1 MNSVAQKSP
10 ALISLTMLTGLIVF
24 LLALAV
30 IFIAIVTMIQTGH
43 SILGNITYTSIGWPY
58 P

>member
-1 MNSVAQKSP
+1 MNRVAQEAP
-10 ALISLTMLTGLIVF
+10 ISITLTMFTGLIIF
-24 LLALAV
+24 ILALAV
-30 IFIAIVTMIQTGH
+30 IFFAIYTLIQTGQ

>member
-1 MNSVAQKSP
+1 M
-10 ALISLTMLTGLIVF
+10 
-24 LLALAV
+24 LALAV
-30 IFIAIVTMIQTGH
+30 IFMAIFTMIQTGQ